1 MDNVSSKIVIVCMFA
16 SLILIMSARPGLSYA
31 QQQSNFA
38 ATLTGKDMQPPV
50 STSASGTAK
59 FSVDPNGTLS
69 YEVDANNI
77 NQVIGVPLM
86 QKNGTIL
93 AELLNVY
100 ANTGVSQGYNRQQA
114 AIPTGP
120 INGKLTAGV
129 LTGNQLFG
137 PLFGKNIT
145 DLVSSIKSGA
155 VYVAI
160 RTTSHQQGEIRG
172 QITAS
177 AAPPSAAPPSAAPP
191 SAAPPSA
198 APPSAAPP
206 SAAPP
211 STNSSAAPP
220 STNSSAAPPSAA
232 PPSAA
237 PPSAAPPST
246 NSSGAPV
253 AASSGKGC
261 VNNLLNSWSSNFT
274 SAHQQ
279 LVDKIAACF
288 GK

>member
-1 MDNVSSKIVIVCMFA
+1 MANVSSKIVIVCMLA

-77 NQVIGVPLM
+77 NQVIGVPLT

-100 ANTGVSQGYNRQQA
+100 ANTGSGNRQQA

-145 DLVSSIKSGA
+145 DLVSSIKSGG

-160 RTTSHQQGEIRG
+160 RTTSHQPGEIRG
-172 QITAS
+172 QITTA
-177 AAPPSAAPPSAAPP
+177 
-191 SAAPPSA
+191 
-198 APPSAAPP
+198 
-206 SAAPP
+206 
-211 STNSSAAPP
+211 
-220 STNSSAAPPSAA
+220 
-232 PPSAA
+232 
-237 PPSAAPPST
+237 AAPPST

>member
-1 MDNVSSKIVIVCMFA
+1 V
-16 SLILIMSARPGLSYA
+16 
-31 QQQSNFA
+31 
-38 ATLTGKDMQPPV
+38 QPPV

-100 ANTGVSQGYNRQQA
+100 ANTGFSQGYNRQQA

-145 DLVSSIKSGA
+145 DLVSSIKSGG

-177 AAPPSAAPPSAAPP
+177 TAPP
-191 SAAPPSA
+191 
-198 APPSAAPP
+198 
-206 SAAPP
+206 
-211 STNSSAAPP
+211 SAAPP

-237 PPSAAPPST
+237 PPST
-246 NSSGAPV
+246 NSSAAPV
-253 AASSGKGC
+253 AASPGKGC

>member
-1 MDNVSSKIVIVCMFA
+1 MANVSSKIVIVCMLA

-100 ANTGVSQGYNRQQA
+100 ANTGFSQGYNRQQA

-145 DLVSSIKSGA
+145 DLVSSIKSGG

-177 AAPPSAAPPSAAPP
+177 AAPPSAAPPSTNS
-191 SAAPPSA
+191 SAAPP
-198 APPSAAPP
+198 
-206 SAAPP
+206 
-211 STNSSAAPP
+211 SAAPP

-237 PPSAAPPST
+237 PPST
-246 NSSGAPV
+246 NSSAAPA

-279 LVDKIAACF
+279 LVDKITACF

>member
-1 MDNVSSKIVIVCMFA
+1 MANVSSKIVIVCMLA

-100 ANTGVSQGYNRQQA
+100 ANTGSGNRQQA

-145 DLVSSIKSGA
+145 DLVSSIKSGG

-177 AAPPSAAPPSAAPP
+177 AAPPSAAPPS
-191 SAAPPSA
+191 S
-198 APPSAAPP
+198 
-206 SAAPP
+206 
-211 STNSSAAPP
+211 
-220 STNSSAAPPSAA
+220 
-232 PPSAA
+232 
-237 PPSAAPPST
+237 

-253 AASSGKGC
+253 AASGKGC